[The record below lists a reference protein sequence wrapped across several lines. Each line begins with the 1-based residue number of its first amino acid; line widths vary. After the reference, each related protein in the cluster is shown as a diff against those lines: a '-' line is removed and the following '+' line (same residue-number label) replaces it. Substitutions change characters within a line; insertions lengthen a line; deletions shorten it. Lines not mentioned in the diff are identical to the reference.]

1 MISCLKFF
9 QVTVRSYN
17 FIFFAEG
24 IPLGNSDADR
34 QLLEAAKAG
43 DVDTVKVSL
52 KLS

>member
-1 MISCLKFF
+1 MIFCLNKFL
-9 QVTVRSYN
+9 QLHILY
-17 FIFFAEG
+17 FAEG

-52 KLS
+52 NLS